1 MLGQQFYHETMRK
14 VVVAFGTMFNN
25 INIVR
30 TNSSGA
36 VTQSMKVPLAYGPK
50 QKFLTRLREDPNLD
64 KKVSLT
70 LPRIGFEISGISYD
84 ANRKLNSIQKMK
96 KTNTSTDGKTIAAQF
111 MPVPYNM
118 DFELVVMAK
127 NSDDA
132 LQIVEQILPFFQP
145 DYTITLNDNTAMGT
159 TRDVPIILSGVQYE
173 DSYDGAFT
181 ERRVLTYTLSFTAK
195 FYLYGPVTDQ
205 KVIKRVQVDQYTD
218 VQVNAPKREQRYSV
232 APTPATA
239 NASSFSD
246 DDNFGFNEE
255 VSFFEDAKNYDE
267 SSGTDTD
274 DA

>member
-14 VVVAFGTMFNN
+14 VVVAFGTIFNN

-30 TNSSGA
+30 TNSSGV

-50 QKFLTRLREDPNLD
+50 NKFLTRLREDPNLN

-84 ANRKLNSIQKMK
+84 SSRKLNSIQKLK
-96 KTNTSTDGKTIAAQF
+96 KVNSSTDGKTVSSQF

-118 DFELVVMAK
+118 DFSLFVMAK
-127 NSDDA
+127 SSDDA

-145 DYTITLNDNTAMGT
+145 DYTITLNDNTSMGT
-159 TRDVPIILSGVQYE
+159 TRDVPIILNGVSYE
-173 DSYDGAFT
+173 DSYDGDFT
-181 ERRVLTYTLSFTAK
+181 ERRVLMYTLTFTSK

-205 KVIKRVQVDQYTD
+205 KVIKSVQVDQYTD
-218 VQVNAPKREQRYSV
+218 MPVKAPKREQRYTV
-232 APTPATA
+232 APTPASA
-239 NASSFSD
+239 DA

-255 VSFFEDAKNYDE
+255 VSFFQDAKNFDE
-267 SSGTDTD
+267 ETGTDKE

>member
-14 VVVAFGTMFNN
+14 VVVAFGTIFNN

-50 QKFLTRLREDPNLD
+50 QKFLTRLREDPNLN

-84 ANRKLNSIQKMK
+84 SSRKLNSIQKLK
-96 KTNTSTDGKTIAAQF
+96 KVNSSTDGKTMSSQF

-118 DFELVVMAK
+118 DFELFIMAK
-127 NSDDA
+127 QSDDA

-159 TRDVPIILSGVQYE
+159 TRDVPIVLSGVTYE
-173 DSYDGAFT
+173 DSYDGDFT
-181 ERRVLTYTLSFTAK
+181 ERRVLMYTLTFTSK

-205 KVIKRVQVDQYTD
+205 KVIKSVQVDQYTD
-218 VQVNAPKREQRYSV
+218 MPVQAPKREQRYTV
-232 APTPATA
+232 APSPVSADA
-239 NASSFSD
+239 

-255 VSFFEDAKNYDE
+255 ISFFQDAKNFDE
-267 SSGTDTD
+267 ESGTDTD

>member
-14 VVVAFGTMFNN
+14 VVVAFGTIFNN

-30 TNSSGA
+30 TNSSGV

-50 QKFLTRLREDPNLD
+50 NKFLTRLREDPNLN

-84 ANRKLNSIQKMK
+84 SSRKLNSIQKLK
-96 KTNTSTDGKTIAAQF
+96 KVNSSTDGKTVSSQF

-118 DFELVVMAK
+118 DFSLFVMAK
-127 NSDDA
+127 SSDDA

-145 DYTITLNDNTAMGT
+145 DYTITLNDNTSMGT
-159 TRDVPIILSGVQYE
+159 TRDVPIILNGVSYE
-173 DSYDGAFT
+173 DSYDGDFT
-181 ERRVLTYTLSFTAK
+181 ERRVLIYTLTFTSK

-205 KVIKRVQVDQYTD
+205 KVIKSVQVDQYTD
-218 VQVNAPKREQRYSV
+218 MPVNAPKREQRYTV
-232 APTPATA
+232 TPNPITA
-239 NASSFSD
+239 DA
-246 DDNFGFNEE
+246 DDNFGFNETS
-255 VSFFEDAKNYDE
+255 SFFEDAKNFDE
-267 SSGTDTD
+267 TSGTDTE

>member
-14 VVVAFGTMFNN
+14 VVVAFGTIFNN

-30 TNSSGA
+30 TNSSGV

-50 QKFLTRLREDPNLD
+50 QKFLTRLREDPNLN

-84 ANRKLNSIQKMK
+84 SSRKLNSIQKLK
-96 KTNTSTDGKTIAAQF
+96 KVNSSTDGKTVSSQF

-118 DFELVVMAK
+118 DFSLFVMAK
-127 NSDDA
+127 SSDDA

-145 DYTITLNDNTAMGT
+145 DYTITLNDNTSMGT
-159 TRDVPIILSGVQYE
+159 TRDVPIILNGVSYE
-173 DSYDGAFT
+173 DSYDGDFT
-181 ERRVLTYTLSFTAK
+181 ERRVLMYTLTFTSK

-205 KVIKRVQVDQYTD
+205 KVIKSVQVDQYTD
-218 VQVNAPKREQRYSV
+218 MPVNAPKREQRYTV
-232 APTPATA
+232 APTPASA
-239 NASSFSD
+239 DA
-246 DDNFGFNEE
+246 DDNFVFNEE
-255 VSFFEDAKNYDE
+255 VSFFQDAKNFDE
-267 SSGTDTD
+267 ETGTDKE

>member
-14 VVVAFGTMFNN
+14 VVVAFGTIFNN

-30 TNSSGA
+30 TNSSGV

-50 QKFLTRLREDPNLD
+50 NKFLTRLREDPNLN

-84 ANRKLNSIQKMK
+84 SSRKLNSIQKLK
-96 KTNTSTDGKTIAAQF
+96 KVNSSTDGKTVSSQF

-118 DFELVVMAK
+118 DFSLFVMAK
-127 NSDDA
+127 SSDDA

-145 DYTITLNDNTAMGT
+145 DYTITLNDNTSMGT
-159 TRDVPIILSGVQYE
+159 TRDVPIILNGVSYE
-173 DSYDGAFT
+173 DSYDGDFT
-181 ERRVLTYTLSFTAK
+181 ERRVLMYTLTFTSK

-205 KVIKRVQVDQYTD
+205 KVIKSVQVDQYTD
-218 VQVNAPKREQRYSV
+218 MPVNAPKREQRYTV
-232 APTPATA
+232 APTPASA
-239 NASSFSD
+239 DA

-255 VSFFEDAKNYDE
+255 ISFFQDAKNFDE
-267 SSGTDTD
+267 ETGTDKE

>member
-14 VVVAFGTMFNN
+14 VVVAFGTIFNN

-30 TNSSGA
+30 TNSSGV

-50 QKFLTRLREDPNLD
+50 NKFLTRLREDPNLN

-84 ANRKLNSIQKMK
+84 SSRKLNSIQKLK
-96 KTNTSTDGKTIAAQF
+96 KVNSSTDGKTVSSQF

-118 DFELVVMAK
+118 DFSLFVMAK
-127 NSDDA
+127 SSDDA

-145 DYTITLNDNTAMGT
+145 DYTITLNDNTSMGT
-159 TRDVPIILSGVQYE
+159 TRDVPIILNGVSYE
-173 DSYDGAFT
+173 DSYDGDFT
-181 ERRVLTYTLSFTAK
+181 ERRVLMYTLTFTSK

-205 KVIKRVQVDQYTD
+205 KVIKSVQVDQYTD
-218 VQVNAPKREQRYSV
+218 MPVKAPKREQRYTV
-232 APTPATA
+232 APTPVSADA
-239 NASSFSD
+239 

-255 VSFFEDAKNYDE
+255 VSFFQDAKNFDE
-267 SSGTDTD
+267 ETGTDKE

>member
-14 VVVAFGTMFNN
+14 VVVAFGTIFNN

-30 TNSSGA
+30 TNSSGV

-50 QKFLTRLREDPNLD
+50 NKFLTRLREDPNLN

-84 ANRKLNSIQKMK
+84 SSRKLNSIQKLK
-96 KTNTSTDGKTIAAQF
+96 KVNSSTDGKTVSSQF

-118 DFELVVMAK
+118 DFSLFVMAK
-127 NSDDA
+127 SSDDA

-145 DYTITLNDNTAMGT
+145 DYTITLNDNTSMGT
-159 TRDVPIILSGVQYE
+159 TRDVPIILNGVSYE
-173 DSYDGAFT
+173 DSYDGDFT
-181 ERRVLTYTLSFTAK
+181 ERRVLMYTLTFTSK

-205 KVIKRVQVDQYTD
+205 KVIKSVQVDQYTD
-218 VQVNAPKREQRYSV
+218 MPVNAPKREQRYTV
-232 APTPATA
+232 APTPASA
-239 NASSFSD
+239 GA

-255 VSFFEDAKNYDE
+255 ISFFQDAKNFDE
-267 SSGTDTD
+267 ETGTDKE

>member
-14 VVVAFGTMFNN
+14 VVVAFGTIFNN

-30 TNSSGA
+30 TNSSGV

-50 QKFLTRLREDPNLD
+50 QKFLTRLREDPNLN

-84 ANRKLNSIQKMK
+84 SSRKLNSIQKLK
-96 KTNTSTDGKTIAAQF
+96 KVNSSTDGKTVSSQF

-118 DFELVVMAK
+118 DFSLFVMAK
-127 NSDDA
+127 SSDDA

-145 DYTITLNDNTAMGT
+145 DYTITLNDNTSMGT
-159 TRDVPIILSGVQYE
+159 TRDVPIILNGVSYE
-173 DSYDGAFT
+173 DSYDGDFT
-181 ERRVLTYTLSFTAK
+181 ERRVLMYTLTFTSK

-205 KVIKRVQVDQYTD
+205 KVIKSVQVDQYTD
-218 VQVNAPKREQRYSV
+218 MPVKAPKREQRYTV
-232 APTPATA
+232 APTPASA
-239 NASSFSD
+239 DA

-255 VSFFEDAKNYDE
+255 ISFFQDAKNFDE
-267 SSGTDTD
+267 ETGTDKE

>member
-14 VVVAFGTMFNN
+14 VVVAFGTIFNN

-30 TNSSGA
+30 TNSSGV

-50 QKFLTRLREDPNLD
+50 NKFLTRLREDPNLN

-84 ANRKLNSIQKMK
+84 SSRKLNSIQKLK
-96 KTNTSTDGKTIAAQF
+96 KVNSSTDGKTVSSQF

-118 DFELVVMAK
+118 DFSLFVMAK
-127 NSDDA
+127 SSDDA

-145 DYTITLNDNTAMGT
+145 DYTITLNDNTSMGT
-159 TRDVPIILSGVQYE
+159 TRDVPNILNGVSYE
-173 DSYDGAFT
+173 DSYDGDFT
-181 ERRVLTYTLSFTAK
+181 ERRVLMYTLTFTSK

-205 KVIKRVQVDQYTD
+205 KVIKSVQVDQYTD
-218 VQVNAPKREQRYSV
+218 MPVKAPKREQRYTV
-232 APTPATA
+232 APTPASA
-239 NASSFSD
+239 DA

-255 VSFFEDAKNYDE
+255 ISFFQDAKNFDE
-267 SSGTDTD
+267 ETGTDKE